1 MNNDIIIIIIIF
13 YFSSGKYCDKV
24 MIRKIEFKAVGILVR
39 KTIHVNFF

>member
-24 MIRKIEFKAVGILVR
+24 MIRKIENGILVR
-39 KTIHVNFF
+39 KTTHVNLF